1 MKLFLQALNGEKT
14 TRPPFWFMRQAGR
27 YLPEYREIRAR
38 AGDFL
43 SLCHN
48 PELAEEVT
56 LQPLRR
62 YHMDAAIL
70 FADILLLP
78 HAMGQALA
86 YKEGEGPVLDP
97 IRSNEDLHKL
107 DTENFHSRLSAVYET
122 VERLSHSVPQDTALI
137 GFAGAPWTVAT
148 YMIEG
153 RGGTDFGQAKRW
165 AMTDKQGFSQFMD
178 LLANTTAEYLIRQIE
193 AGAEAIQIFDS
204 WAGAVPEALF
214 DLCCLRPVQT
224 IARKIR
230 QRFPQVPVIAFPRAA
245 GPLYLKF
252 TEIAEIDA
260 VSLDSTMPLAWARD
274 HLQRHKTVQGNL
286 DPQYLLVGGEAM
298 LTEARRIMRHFADGP
313 FVFNLGHGILQQTSP
328 ETVAELSECIRKG
341 A

>member
-1 MKLFLQALNGEKT
+1 MKLFLQALHGEKT

-27 YLPEYREIRAR
+27 YLPEYRKIRAQ

-48 PELAEEVT
+48 PKFAEEVT

-78 HAMGQALA
+78 HAMGQDLD

-97 IRSNEDLHKL
+97 IRSHEDLQKL
-107 DTENFHSRLSAVYET
+107 DTDNFHSRLSAVYET
-122 VERLSHSVPQDTALI
+122 VERLSHSIPDDTALI

-153 RGGTDFGQAKRW
+153 RGGTDFGLAKRW
-165 AMTDKQGFSQFMD
+165 AMTDRQSFSQFME
-178 LLANTTAEYLIRQIE
+178 LLANTTAEYLIRQIQ

-214 DLCCLRPVQT
+214 DLCCVQPVQA
-224 IARKIR
+224 IARTIK
-230 QRFPQVPVIAFPRAA
+230 QRYPQIPIIVFPRAA

-252 TEIAEIDA
+252 TEIDEIDA
-260 VSLDSTMPLAWARD
+260 LSLDSTMPLAWARD
-274 HLQRHKTVQGNL
+274 NLQPYKAVQGNL
-286 DPQYLLVGGEAM
+286 DPQFLLVGGEAM
-298 LTEARRIMRHFADGP
+298 LAETRRIMNHFINGP
-313 FVFNLGHGILQQTSP
+313 FIFNLGHGILQQTSP
-328 ETVAELSECIRKG
+328 ETVAELSDFIRKG
-341 A
+341 L

>member
-14 TRPPFWFMRQAGR
+14 SRPPFWFMRQAGR
-27 YLPEYREIRAR
+27 YLPEYREIRAK

-43 SLCHN
+43 ALCHN

-78 HAMGQALA
+78 HAMGQDLA
-86 YKEGEGPVLDP
+86 YKEGEGPVLEP
-97 IRSNEDLHKL
+97 IRSGKELNRLN
-107 DTENFHSRLSAVYET
+107 TENFHTRLNAVYET
-122 VERLSHSVPQDTALI
+122 VSRLSQSIPADTALI

-165 AMTDKQGFSQFMD
+165 AITDPDSFSDFMN
-178 LLANTTAEYLIRQIE
+178 LLAETTSEYLIKQIE

-214 DLCCLRPVQT
+214 DSCCIRPVQT
-224 IARKIR
+224 IARQIKK
-230 QRFPQVPVIAFPRAA
+230 RFPQVPVIAFPRAA
-245 GPLYLKF
+245 GALYLKF
-252 TEIAEIDA
+252 TDIPEINAI
-260 VSLDSTMPLAWARD
+260 SLDSTTPLAWARD

-286 DPQYLLVGGEAM
+286 DPQYLLAGGEAM
-298 LTEARRIMRHFADGP
+298 LAEARRIMRHFADGP

-328 ETVAELSECIRKG
+328 ETVAKLSDCIRKG
-341 A
+341 I